1 MAIRRR
7 SVLAGGAALWVGAPA
22 LLRAQTAPA
31 QPPAAAKPAPDM
43 LHTSHGFAM
52 HGEPKYKADS
62 GPPDYVNPN
71 APKGGSVR
79 LGARGTFDS
88 LHPFIVKSV
97 PAAGISQ
104 LWDTLCWNSRDE
116 ASTEYGLIAETIEWP
131 EDRSWAAFTLRPQAR
146 WHDGSPITVEDVIF
160 SLDILK
166 TKGLPNYAFYYN
178 DVLKAEKVGDRKVKF
193 TFRDDTNKELP
204 LIIGQLPILPSKWW
218 AGRDFEKVSLEP
230 ALGSGPYKVDSF
242 DVGRS
247 IAYRRV
253 DDWWA
258 KDLWMNR
265 GRNNFEVIRYEYYR
279 DVTVQFE
286 AFKGGDLDMRQENI
300 ARNWATAYDIP
311 AVRDGR
317 IQRAEIPHELPTGMQ
332 CFAFNTRRDYFKD
345 KRVREAIATMFD
357 FAWANKNLFYG
368 MYKRNISFFGNS
380 ELASSGLPTPAELKY
395 LEPLRGKIPEE
406 VFTKEFKLPE
416 TDGTG
421 NVRDLA
427 RRALALLKEAGW
439 EIKDGKM
446 TETKTGRKLAFEML
460 LGDASF
466 ERVVL
471 PYKQNLERIGVDMTV
486 RTVDTAQFKRRE
498 DEFDFDMMVDGF
510 GQSLSP
516 GNEQRDFWGSK
527 AADSKGSRNTIGIK
541 DAAIDSLIETLIG
554 APDRESLINVTR
566 ALDRVLLWSSFV
578 VPNWHS
584 NTAYVAYW
592 NRFGRPAKSAKY
604 APVAFDTWWIDE
616 AKDRALQRD
625 RK

>member
-1 MAIRRR
+1 M
-7 SVLAGGAALWVGAPA
+7 
-22 LLRAQTAPA
+22 
-31 QPPAAAKPAPDM
+31 
-43 LHTSHGFAM
+43 
-52 HGEPKYKADS
+52 
-62 GPPDYVNPN
+62 
-71 APKGGSVR
+71 
-79 LGARGTFDS
+79 
-88 LHPFIVKSV
+88 
-97 PAAGISQ
+97 
-104 LWDTLCWNSRDE
+104 
-116 ASTEYGLIAETIEWP
+116 
-131 EDRSWAAFTLRPQAR
+131 
-146 WHDGSPITVEDVIF
+146 
-160 SLDILK
+160 
-166 TKGLPNYAFYYN
+166 
-178 DVLKAEKVGDRKVKF
+178 LKAEKTGERKVLF
-193 TFRDDTNKELP
+193 SFRDSNNKELP
-204 LIIGQLPILPSKWW
+204 LILGQLPVLPSKWW
-218 AGRDFEKVSLEP
+218 ASRDFEKVSLEIP
-230 ALGSGPYKVDSF
+230 RGSGPYRVESF

-247 IAYRRV
+247 IVYRRV
-253 DDWWA
+253 ADWWA

-265 GRNNFEVIRYEYYR
+265 GRSNFDVLRYEYYR

-286 AFKGGDLDMRQENI
+286 AFKGGDLDIRQENI

-317 IQRAEIPHELPTGMQ
+317 IQRIEIPHELPTGMQ

-345 KRVREAIATMFD
+345 RRVREAIAAMFD
-357 FAWANKNLFYG
+357 FAWSNKNLFYG

-416 TDGTG
+416 SDGTG

-446 TETKTGRKLAFEML
+446 TETKTGKKLAFEML

-471 PYKQNLERIGVDMTV
+471 PYKQNLERIGIDMNV

-498 DEFDFDMMVDGF
+498 DEFDYDMMVESF

-527 AADSKGSRNTIGIK
+527 AADTNGGRNTLGIK
-541 DAAIDSLIETLIG
+541 DAAIDALIETLIA

-566 ALDRVLLWSSFV
+566 ALDRVLLWSHFV

-584 NTAYVAYW
+584 NTAFVAYW
-592 NRFGRPAKSAKY
+592 NRFGRPAKSARY

-616 AKDRALQRD
+616 AKDRALQRE

>member
-1 MAIRRR
+1 MAIGRR
-7 SVLAGGAALWVGAPA
+7 SILAGSAALWASGPA
-22 LLRAQTAPA
+22 ILRAQTTP
-31 QPPAAAKPAPDM
+31 KVNV
-43 LHTSHGFAM
+43 SHGFAM
-52 HGEPKYKADS
+52 HGAPKYAADA
-62 GPPDYVNPN
+62 GPPDYLNPN
-71 APKGGSVR
+71 APKGGTVK

-88 LHPFIVKSV
+88 LHPFIVKSQ
-97 PAAGISQ
+97 PAAGIGAN
-104 LWDTLCWNSRDE
+104 WDTLCWASRDE

-131 EDRSWAAFTLRPQAR
+131 DDRSWVAFTLRPQAR

-160 SLDILK
+160 TFDILK
-166 TKGLPNYAFYYN
+166 AKGSPNYAFYYH
-178 DVLKAEKVGDRKVKF
+178 DVLKAEKTGERKVHF
-193 TFRDDTNKELP
+193 TFRDNSNKELP
-204 LIIGQLPILPSKWW
+204 LILGQLPVLPSKWW
-218 AGRDFEKVSLEP
+218 ASRDFEKVSLEIP
-230 ALGSGPYKVDSF
+230 LGSGPYRVEGF

-253 DDWWA
+253 EDWWA

-265 GRNNFEVIRYEYYR
+265 GRSNFDVIRYEYYR

-286 AFKGGDLDMRQENI
+286 AFKAGELDVRQENI

-311 AVRDGR
+311 PVRDGQ
-317 IQRAEIPHELPTGMQ
+317 IQRVEIPHELPTGMQ

-345 KRVREAIATMFD
+345 PRVREAIATMFD
-357 FAWANKNLFYG
+357 FAWTNKNLFYG
-368 MYKRNISFFGNS
+368 MYRRNISFFGNS

-395 LEPLRGKIPEE
+395 LEPLRGKIPDE

-416 TDGTG
+416 SDGTG
-421 NVRDLA
+421 NARDLA
-427 RRALALLKEAGW
+427 RRALGLLKEAGW

-446 TETKTGRKLAFEML
+446 TDTKTGRKLAFEML

-471 PYKQNLERIGVDMTV
+471 PYKQNLERIGIDMNV

-498 DEFDFDMMVDGF
+498 DEFDYDMMVEGF

-527 AADSKGSRNTIGIK
+527 SADTPGSRNTIGIRNT
-541 DAAIDSLIETLIG
+541 AIDALIDTLIA
-554 APDRESLINVTR
+554 APDRESLIAVTR
-566 ALDRVLLWSSFV
+566 ALDRVLLWSHFV

-584 NTAYVAYW
+584 NKVFVAYW
-592 NRFGRPAKSAKY
+592 NRFGRPEKTARY
-604 APVAFDTWWIDE
+604 APFAFDTWWIDE
-616 AKDRALQRD
+616 SKERALQRGE